1 MASMDTQGYHDGVEV
16 IAHYWPDLMPTRQEI
31 LKNIRTA
38 VSTEWDAVVMSGFPS
53 WPKYPPDIRRSI
65 LEKVSSGRLLM
76 IRGLHDMLIKELEA
90 MGIKLEGTSI
100 GAGRFP
106 FRVGKN
112 GVHLGQARVYRCGKG
127 HVIRFK
133 AHNHPAIGNLLS
145 DSHRQSDFEFSTAR
159 AGWFLHRGARPGA
172 RPYVT
177 GTRFADG
184 DIVVALDAGVR
195 ARDGRV
201 QVAVHRR
208 DTYEKV
214 LDVRATTKPGNPV
227 TVALPQVP
235 GGDYQAHV
243 RITNREGVTLDWDAL
258 RFTVTGDVRLKQFTV
273 DPREDLKPGDNV
285 TCRLEVEGETAGL
298 KTVARW
304 YDQWDRLLIQTAAE
318 PFAQDMQITAPAGSL
333 SVLNRLEVT
342 ISSDRGPEATGRVEL
357 LMPGNVRPTDFH
369 MLYWRAITWNEYAPH
384 SSWRGRLQ
392 WDVLRRD
399 GAADAWANARHHG
412 PEARNA
418 ALCHLRTVPY
428 ATALNGLRIDE
439 EGKNSLLN
447 EQYMAG
453 MEQRARGTARAFRP
467 YNPLAYTLGDEN
479 GMNHEG
485 TGPFADTPRV
495 WTKFREYLR
504 GVYPDMDALNTQ
516 WGTGFAAWDEIRFDS
531 ESQML
536 PDMDNPSA
544 WVDYRNFVTRKFTA
558 VHQRMRQAIRE
569 EHPGAAVGWDGV
581 EQSSSYGGQDWWE
594 LTRDM
599 EMVNTYHTQYIP
611 ETPSPWKMFNGEAII
626 SFAREAPLR
635 GCWMNRADREFGGA
649 YVPWYLLLNG
659 WNSAWWWQATF
670 LHPANGPLT
679 WDLRLTPIVKPMV
692 AAVKEIKRGPGTLL
706 AHARKNV
713 SPIAIHYST
722 ANFHASTIESGVGSH
737 IGNLGIGVAFWT
749 ASQLAARSHEPE
761 MKKVWGDVTPK
772 GHYAAAAANF
782 YTLLHDIGFEPRTMA
797 RQEIETDALATS
809 GTRVLVL
816 PFVVSLSDIE
826 VQKIRQFVS
835 GGGVLIA
842 DYRCGLR
849 DGHGKIREKP
859 ALDDLFGIKRRNLQ
873 VHRRRAPLLAD
884 LSGGVRFESV
894 FHDPVTSEGAES
906 RAYHDDGTE
915 AFFVHHHAGGD
926 TDAFGWYRLRLK
938 TPLKF
943 EGKKLFLVFEAVDE
957 DAHIYI
963 DGAKVFEHSCTSTGL
978 TPEAIWNKTF
988 AFEVSRFLHPG
999 DVSLLAV
1006 GVYNRHGM
1014 GGIHKP
1020 VHLVAADTELDLPRL
1035 QDQVRRGTN
1044 VMSLPDWRFALD
1056 EDGHGMDEKWYAV
1069 DFDAGAWSPM
1079 RADLYTGWQGQGFS
1093 GGKVVYL
1100 NTDLY
1105 GYIDLRRRG
1114 QERGLRELFTE
1125 LIAGINDLHPP
1136 FRVRHRYGS
1145 GAGQAEV
1152 AILNDGDTR
1161 YYGVLPAFNV
1171 DDKSPRPVV
1180 LPFPNDMHV
1189 YNVRSQQY
1197 MGPGGPIKTTLYP
1210 GRPQMY
1216 AALPYKVTG
1225 LSVDAPPSARR
1236 GVPFE
1241 ISIHV
1246 AAGTSHRGP
1255 HAVRVE
1261 VRTPDKR
1268 TPEYLSPTLYLPNG
1282 QANWSFVP
1290 ALNSPTGHWTVCAVE
1305 AVSGIE
1311 ASARFHVQ

>member
-1 MASMDTQGYHDGVEV
+1 MNTTRYASLASHQRGHAHCTQMRGGTILLAACALVGSLSAAYSEPAIDGLSRTHWARKLPGGPIKAVFLGPYGTQHDNFELMQRFDIDGTVVTMASMDTRGYHDGVEV

-544 WVDYRNFVTRKFTA
+544 WVDYRNFVTREFTA
-558 VHQRMRQAIRE
+558 VHRRMRQAIRE
-569 EHPGAAVGWDGV
+569 EHPGAGVGWDGV
-581 EQSSSYGGQDWWE
+581 EQHPYGGQDWWE

-599 EMVNTYHTQYIP
+599 EMVNTYIP
-611 ETPSPWKMFNGEAII
+611 HLEPDVGQPWKIFNGEAVG

-635 GCWMNRADREFGGA
+635 GCWMNRANREYGSE
-649 YVPWYLLLNG
+649 YEPWYLLLNG
-659 WNSAWWWQATF
+659 WNSTWWWQATF
-670 LHPANGPLT
+670 LHPGNGPLT
-679 WDLRLTPIVKPMV
+679 WDLRLTPMVEPM
-692 AAVKEIKRGPGTLL
+692 ARTVKEIKQGPGTLL
-706 AHARKNV
+706 AHARKVV
-713 SPIAIHYST
+713 SPVAVHYS
-722 ANFHASTIESGVGSH
+722 AINYHASTIESGIGNH
-737 IGNLGIGVAFWT
+737 PGNLGYGTAFWSSPSLT
-749 ASQLAARSHEPE
+749 KRGWGNDEQ
-761 MKKVWGDVTPK
+761 MKQVWGNVSPK
-772 GHYAAAAANF
+772 GHCSAASANV
-782 YTLLHDIGFEPRTMA
+782 YVMLHDLGFEPRTMA
-797 RQEIETDALATS
+797 RQEIEAGALTSS
-809 GTRVLVL
+809 GTQVLVL
-816 PFVVSLSDIE
+816 PFVVAISDAE
-826 VQKIRQFVS
+826 VKQIRQFVAE
-835 GGGVLIA
+835 GGIIIA

-849 DGHGKIREKP
+849 DGHGKIRDTP
-859 ALDDLFGIKRRNLQ
+859 ALDDLFGIERESLEVRRG
-873 VHRRRAPLLAD
+873 RAKVVAELAHPAARPATFETMFREPV
-884 LSGGVRFESV
+884 VRA
-894 FHDPVTSEGAES
+894 GAE
-906 RAYHDDGTE
+906 ALGYHDDGTQ
-915 AFFVHHHAGGD
+915 AFF
-926 TDAFGWYRLRLK
+926 LK
-938 TPLKF
+938 
-943 EGKKLFLVFEAVDE
+943 
-957 DAHIYI
+957 
-963 DGAKVFEHSCTSTGL
+963 
-978 TPEAIWNKTF
+978 
-988 AFEVSRFLHPG
+988 R
-999 DVSLLAV
+999 
-1006 GVYNRHGM
+1006 
-1014 GGIHKP
+1014 
-1020 VHLVAADTELDLPRL
+1020 
-1035 QDQVRRGTN
+1035 
-1044 VMSLPDWRFALD
+1044 
-1056 EDGHGMDEKWYAV
+1056 
-1069 DFDAGAWSPM
+1069 
-1079 RADLYTGWQGQGFS
+1079 QGS
-1093 GGKVVYL
+1093 GGMAVYL
-1100 NTDLY
+1100 NADVY
-1105 GYIDLRRRG
+1105 SYIELRRRG
-1114 QERGLRELFTE
+1114 QGHRMRKMFAALFTRTDCRNPDNRLSPTFPVNNWFGME
-1125 LIAGINDLHPP
+1125 LTWL
-1136 FRVRHRYGS
+1136 R
-1145 GAGQAEV
+1145 
-1152 AILNDGDTR
+1152 DGDTS
-1161 YYGVLPAFNV
+1161 YYGVLPAYDV
-1171 DDKSPRPVV
+1171 DNRAPRPVT
-1180 LPFPNDMHV
+1180 LPFAEGTHV
-1189 YNVRSQQY
+1189 YDVRARKY
-1197 MGPGGPIKTTLYP
+1197 LGPGGPINDTLYP
-1210 GRPQMY
+1210 GKPKMY
-1216 AALPYKVTG
+1216 AALRYKVAG
-1225 LSVDAPPSARR
+1225 VSVAAPPTARR
-1236 GVPFE
+1236 GEP
-1241 ISIHV
+1241 IGITLGV
-1246 AAGTSHRGP
+1246 AAATDKLGP
-1255 HAVRVE
+1255 HAARVE
-1261 VRTPDKR
+1261 VSLPDGRK
-1268 TPEYLSPTLYLPNG
+1268 PEYLARTVYLPTG
-1282 QANWSFVP
+1282 QATYSFVP
-1290 ALNSPTGHWTVCAVE
+1290 ALNSPTGRWSVTAIEV
-1305 AVSGIE
+1305 VSG
-1311 ASARFHVQ
+1311 AQARAQVNVK